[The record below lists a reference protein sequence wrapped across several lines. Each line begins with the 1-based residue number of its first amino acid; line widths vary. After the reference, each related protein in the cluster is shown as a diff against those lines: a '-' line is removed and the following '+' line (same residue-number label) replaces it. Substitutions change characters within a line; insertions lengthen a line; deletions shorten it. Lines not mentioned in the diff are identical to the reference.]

1 MMTIVKNVENNFTSF
16 HLLHFVLISI
26 VPHEN
31 FVEGDKAQLSDF
43 FLSIFVHFSLFFFM
57 SIDMA
62 SEKCVSIVVYT

>member
-1 MMTIVKNVENNFTSF
+1 MLKIILPLF
-16 HLLHFVLISI
+16 HLLHFVLIST
-26 VPHEN
+26 VLHKN

-43 FLSIFVHFSLFFFM
+43 SLSFSLFFFM